1 VWHSQSV
8 IVIPQAGWQLTV
20 QARAGRDSVIGHR
33 DFTESVMSD
42 PAVLTGRHFMMGN
55 HASAEGA
62 LAAGCRFAAGY
73 PITPA
78 TEVAERLAERL
89 PAVGGT
95 FLQMEDEIASIAA
108 VIGASW
114 GGMKAAT
121 ATSGPGVSLMLE
133 NLGFA
138 VGTET
143 PCVIVNVMRGGPTT
157 GIPSVELQGDV
168 VQARRGSHG
177 EYQIIALAPSSVQE
191 CFDYTVDA
199 CNLAERFRTPVFVL
213 MDAFLGHMREELVVP
228 EAAAIPVV
236 ERRCFPA
243 GADVETTPGF
253 MDEDVAPMPVFG
265 RGHRA
270 HVTSSC
276 HDAHGRRNVIDAAA
290 LDRFIK
296 QLDGKIAKHRDE
308 IVRVSADVEGAEVV
322 LVSYGTVFRAARAAV
337 EAGREEGLPLGWV
350 KLGTI
355 WPFAEKELA
364 AVAARARHLIVLENN
379 LGQLYPF
386 VQAAAAGRASVSF
399 LPPRVLGE
407 LHEIEDILKA
417 AREVRA

>member
-1 VWHSQSV
+1 MSSQ
-8 IVIPQAGWQLTV
+8 
-20 QARAGRDSVIGHR
+20 
-33 DFTESVMSD
+33 
-42 PAVLTGRHFMMGN
+42 AVLTGRHFMMGN
-55 HASAEGA
+55 IACAEGA

-108 VIGASW
+108 VIGAAW
-114 GGMKAAT
+114 GGMKALT

-133 NLGFA
+133 NIGFA

-168 VQARRGSHG
+168 IQPRRGSHG
-177 EYQIIALAPSSVQE
+177 DYQIIALAPSSVQE
-191 CFDYTVDA
+191 CFDYTVEA
-199 CNLAERFRTPVFVL
+199 FNLAERFRTPVFVL
-213 MDAFLGHMREELVVP
+213 SDAFLGHMREELVVP
-228 EAAAIPVV
+228 EPAAIPLV
-236 ERRCFPA
+236 ERARFPR
-243 GADVETTPGF
+243 GVDVESLPGF
-253 MDEDVAPMPVFG
+253 LDEDVAPMPVFG
-265 RGHRA
+265 EGHKA

-276 HDAHGRRNVIDAAA
+276 HDAYGRRNVIDAAA
-290 LDRFIK
+290 LDVFIK
-296 QLDGKIAKHRDE
+296 KLNGKIQKHRDE
-308 IVRVSADVEGAEVV
+308 IVRVQSDVEGAETV
-322 LVSYGTVFRAARAAV
+322 LVSYGSISRCAQAAV
-337 EAGREEGLPLGWV
+337 EAGRAEGLRLGWF

-355 WPFAEKELA
+355 WPFADKEIALLA
-364 AVAARARHLIVLENN
+364 ERVKHLIVLENN
-379 LGQLYPF
+379 LGQVVTY
-386 VQAAAAGRASVSF
+386 VAAAAAGRAGVSF

-417 AREVRA
+417 VREVRA